1 MKITEQQV
9 AAACEIA
16 KQVFD
21 GHMKQAQGVAVLS
34 REHGINQASAGDF
47 INDYRCLVRG
57 KLFQRA
63 MSATAMRYF
72 LESIFA
78 DRDLAAKENALIALQ
93 AHIAYYEGHYKTRMY
108 AMRGVVDE
116 FDARAKRART

>member
-1 MKITEQQV
+1 MKITERQV

-21 GHMKQAQGVAVLS
+21 GHMKPAQGVAVLS
-34 REHGINQASAGDF
+34 QEHGINGASASDF
-47 INDYRCLVRG
+47 INDYRYLRKG
-57 KLFQRA
+57 KVFQRA
-63 MSATAMRYF
+63 MSASAMRHF
-72 LESIFA
+72 MESIFA
-78 DRDLAAKENALIALQ
+78 DGDTATKENALVALQ

-116 FDARAKRART
+116 FDARA

>member
-16 KQVFD
+16 KQVYGD
-21 GHMKQAQGVAVLS
+21 HIKQAQGVAILS
-34 REHGINQASAGDF
+34 REHGINPASAGDF
-47 INDYRCLVRG
+47 INDYRSLRKG

-63 MSATAMRYF
+63 MSASAMRHF
-72 LESIFA
+72 MESIFA
-78 DRDLAAKENALIALQ
+78 DCDMAAKENALNALQ
-93 AHIAYYEGHYKTRMY
+93 RHIAYYEGHYKTRMY

-116 FDARAKRART
+116 FDARVKRFGT